1 MNVKSIEKNNNK
13 ATVVVEIESELMNK
27 GAEIAYKKARKNIRI
42 PGFRPGKA
50 PRKMIEKMY
59 GEFVFFEDGLEE
71 IFPEVYDFAIGGN
84 TEFKAIGRPSLEDMD
99 IAADGT
105 TTLKLT
111 TEVYPEVTLGDYKGV
126 EVVKPVAEVTDAQVE
141 AELNQIAENVASV
154 ETVERAAEMG
164 DIANINFLGTVDGI
178 AFEGG
183 AAENFDLTL
192 GSGQFIP
199 GFEEQVVGM
208 NVDETKDVN
217 VTFPEDYNAKELAGK
232 AAVFSVKLNKLSV
245 KNVPAIDDELAKD
258 ASEFETLEELKA
270 DIRAKKLDEA
280 QKNIDRTFE
289 NAVVE
294 AVAANATVEVPNALV
309 EHELDN
315 QMNDFAYRL
324 QMSGMSVE
332 QYAKMMG
339 GDLNTM
345 RQAFKPVAEKQ
356 ALSNLV
362 ITKVAEVEGITVS
375 DEELEAEFAEMAKA
389 YELEIEK
396 IKEMVPVEELKSS
409 LETRKAVRV
418 IVDSAVAVA
427 PKKEEAASEE

>member
-1 MNVKSIEKNNNK
+1 MIIKSTEKNNNK
-13 ATVVVEIESELMNK
+13 ATIVVEIEKELMNK
-27 GAEIAYKKARKNIRI
+27 GAEKAYLKARKNIRI

-50 PRKMIEKMY
+50 PRKFIEKMY
-59 GEFVFFEDGLEE
+59 GAFVFFEDGLEE

-84 TEFKAIGRPSLEDMD
+84 TEIKAIGRPSLQDMD
-99 IAADGT
+99 IAEDGT
-105 TTLKLT
+105 TTLTLT
-111 TEVYPEVTLGDYKGV
+111 TEVYPEVTLGQYKGV
-126 EVVKPVAEVTDAQVE
+126 EVVKGTAEVTDAQVE
-141 AELNQIAENVASV
+141 AELGRIAENLASV

-208 NVDETKDVN
+208 NVGESKDVN
-217 VTFPEDYNAKELAGK
+217 VTFPADYNAKELAGK
-232 AAVFSVKLNKLSV
+232 AAVFAVKLNKLSV

-270 DIRAKKLDEA
+270 DIREKKLADA
-280 QKNIDRTFE
+280 QKQIDRAFE

-294 AVAANATVEVPNALV
+294 AVAANATVEVPEALV
-309 EHELDN
+309 EVELDN

-339 GDLNTM
+339 GDMSTM
-345 RQAFKPVAEKQ
+345 RQAFKPNAEKQ
-356 ALSNLV
+356 ALNNLV
-362 ITKVAEVEGITVS
+362 VEKVGEVEGITVS
-375 DEELEAEFAEMAKA
+375 EEEMEAEFARLAKS
-389 YELEIEK
+389 YELEVEK
-396 IKEMVPVEELKSS
+396 VKEMVTAEEIKTNLQTVKTVAFLVEN
-409 LETRKAVRV
+409 
-418 IVDSAVAVA
+418 AVAKA
-427 PKKEEAASEE
+427 E

>member
-1 MNVKSIEKNNNK
+1 MIIKSTEKNTNK
-13 ATVVVEIESELMNK
+13 ATIVVEIEKELMNK
-27 GAEIAYKKARKNIRI
+27 GAEIAYKKQRKNIRL

-59 GEFVFFEDGLEE
+59 GEFVFFEDAIEE

-84 TEFKAIGRPSLEDMD
+84 TEFKAVGRPSLENMD

-105 TTLKLT
+105 TTLTLS
-111 TEVYPEVTLGDYKGV
+111 TEVYPEVTLGEYKGI
-126 EVVKPVAEVTDAQVE
+126 EVVKPVAEVTDEQVE
-141 AELNQIAENVASV
+141 AELKQIAENVASV
-154 ETVERAAEMG
+154 ESVERAAEMG

-208 NVDETKDVN
+208 NVGEDKDVN
-217 VTFPEDYNAKELAGK
+217 VTFPADYNAKELAGK
-232 AAVFSVKLNKLSV
+232 AAVFAVKLNKLSV

-270 DIRAKKLDEA
+270 DIREKKLADA

-294 AVAANATVEVPNALV
+294 AVAAAATVEVPNALV
-309 EHELDN
+309 DLELDN

-332 QYAKMMG
+332 QYAQMMG

-345 RQAFKPVAEKQ
+345 RQAFKPMAEKQ
-356 ALSNLV
+356 ALSKLV

-396 IKEMVPVEELKSS
+396 IKEMVPAEEIKENLAS
-409 LETRKAVRV
+409 RKTVKFL
-418 IVDSAVAVA
+418 VDNAIAKA
-427 PKKEEAASEE
+427 E

>member
-1 MNVKSIEKNNNK
+1 MIIKSTEKNNNK
-13 ATVVVEIESELMNK
+13 ATIVVEIEKELMNK
-27 GAEIAYKKARKNIRI
+27 GAEKAYLKTRKNIRI

-50 PRKMIEKMY
+50 PRKFIEKMY
-59 GEFVFFEDGLEE
+59 GAFVFFEDGLEE

-84 TEFKAIGRPSLEDMD
+84 TEIKAIGRPSLQDMD
-99 IAADGT
+99 IAEDGT
-105 TTLKLT
+105 TTLTLT
-111 TEVYPEVTLGDYKGV
+111 TEVYPEVTLGQYKGV
-126 EVVKPVAEVTDAQVE
+126 EVVKGTAEVTDAQVE
-141 AELNQIAENVASV
+141 AELSRIAENLASV

-208 NVDETKDVN
+208 NVGEDKDVN
-217 VTFPEDYNAKELAGK
+217 VTFPEDYNSKELAGK
-232 AAVFSVKLNKLSV
+232 AAVFAVKLNKLSV

-270 DIRAKKLDEA
+270 DIREKKLADA
-280 QKNIDRTFE
+280 QKQIDRAFE

-294 AVAANATVEVPNALV
+294 AVAANATVEVPEALV
-309 EHELDN
+309 EVELDN

-339 GDLNTM
+339 GDMSTM
-345 RQAFKPVAEKQ
+345 RQAFKPNAEKQ
-356 ALSNLV
+356 ALNNLV
-362 ITKVAEVEGITVS
+362 VEKVGEVEGITVS
-375 DEELEAEFAEMAKA
+375 EEEMETEFERLAKS
-389 YELEIEK
+389 YELEVEK
-396 IKEMVPVEELKSS
+396 VKEMVTAEEIKTNLQTVKTVAFLVEN
-409 LETRKAVRV
+409 
-418 IVDSAVAVA
+418 AVAKA
-427 PKKEEAASEE
+427 E

>member
-1 MNVKSIEKNNNK
+1 MIIKSTEKNNNK
-13 ATVVVEIESELMNK
+13 ATIVVEIESELMNK
-27 GAEIAYKKARKNIRI
+27 GAEIAYKKQRKNIRI

-59 GEFVFFEDGLEE
+59 GAYVFFEDAIEE
-71 IFPEVYDFAIGGN
+71 LFPEIYDFAIGGN
-84 TEFKAIGRPSLEDMD
+84 TEFKAVGRPSLENMD
-99 IAADGT
+99 IAEDGT
-105 TTLKLT
+105 TTLTLS
-111 TEVYPEVTLGDYKGV
+111 TEVYPEVTLGEYKGI
-126 EVVKPVAEVTDAQVE
+126 EVVKPAAEVTEAQVE
-141 AELNQIAENVASV
+141 AELNQIAENIASV
-154 ETVERAAEMG
+154 ENVEDRAAAMG

-208 NVDETKDVN
+208 NVGESKDVN

-232 AAVFSVKLNKLSV
+232 AAVFAVKLNKLSV
-245 KNVPAIDDELAKD
+245 KNIPAIDDELAKD
-258 ASEFETLEELKA
+258 ASEFDTLEELKA
-270 DIRAKKLDEA
+270 DIREKKLADA

-294 AVAANATVEVPNALV
+294 AVAAAATVEVPNALV
-309 EHELDN
+309 ELELDN

-332 QYAKMMG
+332 QYAQMMG

-345 RQAFKPVAEKQ
+345 RNAFKPMAQKQ

-362 ITKVAEVEGITVS
+362 ISKVAEVENITVS

-396 IKEMVPVEELKSS
+396 IKEMVPTEEIKSN
-409 LETRKAVRV
+409 LQTRKTVKFL
-418 IVDSAVAVA
+418 VDNAVAKA
-427 PKKEEAASEE
+427 E

>member
-1 MNVKSIEKNNNK
+1 MIIKSTEKNTNK
-13 ATVVVEIESELMNK
+13 ATIVVEIESELMNK
-27 GAEIAYKKARKNIRI
+27 GAEVAYKKQRKNIRV

-50 PRKMIEKMY
+50 PRKFIEKMY
-59 GEFVFFEDGLEE
+59 GEFVFFEDAIEE

-84 TEFKAIGRPSLEDMD
+84 TEFKAVGRPSLENMD

-105 TTLKLT
+105 TTLTLS
-111 TEVYPEVTLGDYKGV
+111 TEVYPEVTLGDYKGI

-141 AELNQIAENVASV
+141 AELKQIAENIASV
-154 ETVERAAEMG
+154 ENVERAAEMG

-208 NVDETKDVN
+208 NIGESKDVN

-232 AAVFSVKLNKLSV
+232 AAVFAVKLNKLSV

-270 DIRAKKLDEA
+270 DIREKKLADA

-309 EHELDN
+309 DLELDN

-345 RQAFKPVAEKQ
+345 RQAFKPMAEKQ
-356 ALSNLV
+356 AKSNVVL
-362 ITKVAEVEGITVS
+362 TKVAEVEGISVS

-396 IKEMVPVEELKSS
+396 IKEMVPTEEIKANLQ
-409 LETRKAVRV
+409 TRKTVKFL
-418 IVDSAVAVA
+418 VDNAVAKA
-427 PKKEEAASEE
+427 E

>member
-1 MNVKSIEKNNNK
+1 MIIKSTEKMGNK

-27 GAEIAYKKARKNIRI
+27 GAEIAYKKQRKNIRI

-59 GEFVFFEDGLEE
+59 GQFVFFEDAIEE
-71 IFPEVYDFAIGGN
+71 IFPEVYDFAIGGS
-84 TEFKAIGRPSLEDMD
+84 TEFKAVGRPSLEDMN
-99 IAADGT
+99 IAEDGT
-105 TTLKLT
+105 TTLKLS

-126 EVVKPVAEVTDAQVE
+126 EVVKPAAEVTEEQVE
-141 AELNQIAENVASV
+141 AELKQIAENLASV
-154 ETVERAAEMG
+154 ESVERAAEMG

-208 NVDETKDVN
+208 NLGESKDVN
-217 VTFPEDYNAKELAGK
+217 VTFPADYNAKELAGK
-232 AAVFSVKLNKLSV
+232 AAVFAVKLNKLSV

-258 ASEFETLEELKA
+258 ASEFDSLEELKA
-270 DIRAKKLDEA
+270 DIRAKKLADA
-280 QKNIDRTFE
+280 QKSIDAAFE

-309 EHELDN
+309 ERELDN

-345 RQAFKPVAEKQ
+345 RQAFKPMAEKN
-356 ALSNLV
+356 ALANVV
-362 ITKVAEVEGITVS
+362 ITKVAEVEGLSVS
-375 DEELEAEFAEMAKA
+375 EEELEAEFAEMAKA
-389 YELEIEK
+389 YELEVEK
-396 IKEMVPVEELKSS
+396 VKEMVPAEEIKENML
-409 LETRKAVRV
+409 TRKTVKFLV
-418 IVDSAVAVA
+418 ENAVAKA
-427 PKKEEAASEE
+427 E

>member
-1 MNVKSIEKNNNK
+1 MIIKSTEKNTNK
-13 ATVVVEIESELMNK
+13 ATIVVEIEKELMNK

-84 TEFKAIGRPSLEDMD
+84 AEFKAIGRPSLEDMD

-111 TEVYPEVTLGDYKGV
+111 TEIYPEVTLGDYKGV

-208 NVDETKDVN
+208 NVEETKDVN

-245 KNVPAIDDELAKD
+245 KNVPAINDELAKD

-270 DIRAKKLDEA
+270 DIREKKLADA

-294 AVAANATVEVPNALV
+294 AVAANATVEVPNALI
-309 EHELDN
+309 EQELDN

-396 IKEMVPVEELKSS
+396 IKEMVPTEEIKSNLQS
-409 LETRKAVRV
+409 RKTVKFL
-418 IVDSAVAVA
+418 VDNAVAKA
-427 PKKEEAASEE
+427 E

>member
-1 MNVKSIEKNNNK
+1 MIIKSTEKNNTK
-13 ATVVVEIESELMNK
+13 ATIVVEIEKELMNK
-27 GAEIAYKKARKNIRI
+27 GAEIAYKKARKNIHI

-50 PRKMIEKMY
+50 PRKFIEKMY
-59 GEFVFFEDGLEE
+59 GQFVFFEDGLEE
-71 IFPEVYDFAIGGN
+71 IFPEIYDFAIGGS
-84 TEFKAIGRPSLEDMD
+84 TEFKAVGRPSLENMD
-99 IAADGT
+99 IAEDGT
-105 TTLKLT
+105 TTLTLS
-111 TEVYPEVTLGDYKGV
+111 TEVYPEVTLGQYKGI
-126 EVVKPVAEVTDAQVE
+126 EVAKAVAEVTEAQVE

-208 NVDETKDVN
+208 NVGEDKDVN
-217 VTFPEDYNAKELAGK
+217 VTFPADYNAKELAGK
-232 AAVFSVKLNKLSV
+232 AAVFAVKLNKLSV

-270 DIRAKKLDEA
+270 DIREKKLADA
-280 QKNIDRTFE
+280 QKQIDRAFE

-294 AVAANATVEVPNALV
+294 AVAAAATVEVPNALV
-309 EHELDN
+309 ELELDA

-345 RQAFKPVAEKQ
+345 RQAFKPAAEKQ
-356 ALSNLV
+356 ALANLV
-362 ITKVAEVEGITVS
+362 IEKVAEVEGITVS
-375 DEELEAEFAEMAKA
+375 DEELEAEFAEMAKS
-389 YELEIEK
+389 YELELEK
-396 IKEMVPVEELKSS
+396 IKEMVPTEEIKSN
-409 LETRKAVRV
+409 LQTRKTVKFLV
-418 IVDSAVAVA
+418 ENAVAKA
-427 PKKEEAASEE
+427 E

>member
-1 MNVKSIEKNNNK
+1 MIIKSTEKNTNK
-13 ATVVVEIESELMNK
+13 ATIVVEIEKELMNK

-84 TEFKAIGRPSLEDMD
+84 TEFKAIGRPSLENMD
-99 IAADGT
+99 IAEDGT
-105 TTLKLT
+105 TTLTLS

-126 EVVKPVAEVTDAQVE
+126 EVVKPVAEVSEAQVD
-141 AELNQIAENVASV
+141 AELQQIAENIASV
-154 ETVERAAEMG
+154 ENVERAAEMG

-208 NVDETKDVN
+208 NIGESKDVN

-232 AAVFSVKLNKLSV
+232 AAVFAVKLNKLSV

-258 ASEFETLEELKA
+258 ASEFDTLEELKA
-270 DIRAKKLDEA
+270 DIREKKLADA

-294 AVAANATVEVPNALV
+294 AVAANATVEVPNALI
-309 EHELDN
+309 EQELDN

-396 IKEMVPVEELKSS
+396 IKEMVPTEEIKSNLQS
-409 LETRKAVRV
+409 RKTVKFL
-418 IVDSAVAVA
+418 VDNAVAKA
-427 PKKEEAASEE
+427 E

>member
-1 MNVKSIEKNNNK
+1 MIIKSTEKNNNK
-13 ATVVVEIESELMNK
+13 ATIVVEIEKELMNK
-27 GAEIAYKKARKNIRI
+27 GAEKAYLKARKNIRI

-50 PRKMIEKMY
+50 PRKFIEKMY
-59 GEFVFFEDGLEE
+59 GAFVFFEDGLEE

-84 TEFKAIGRPSLEDMD
+84 TEIKAIGRPSLQDMD
-99 IAADGT
+99 IAEDGT
-105 TTLKLT
+105 TTLTLT
-111 TEVYPEVTLGDYKGV
+111 TEVYPEVTLGQYKGV
-126 EVVKPVAEVTDAQVE
+126 EVVKGTAEVTDAQVE
-141 AELNQIAENVASV
+141 AELGRIAENLASV

-208 NVDETKDVN
+208 NVGEDKDVN
-217 VTFPEDYNAKELAGK
+217 VTFPADYNSKELAGK
-232 AAVFSVKLNKLSV
+232 AAVFAVKLNKLSV

-270 DIRAKKLDEA
+270 DIREKKLADA
-280 QKNIDRTFE
+280 QKQIDRAFE

-294 AVAANATVEVPNALV
+294 AVAANATVEVPEALV
-309 EHELDN
+309 EVELDN

-339 GDLNTM
+339 GDMSTM
-345 RQAFKPVAEKQ
+345 RQAFKPNAEKQ
-356 ALSNLV
+356 ALNNLV
-362 ITKVAEVEGITVS
+362 IEKVGEVEGITVS
-375 DEELEAEFAEMAKA
+375 EEEMEAEFARLAKS
-389 YELEIEK
+389 YELEVEK
-396 IKEMVPVEELKSS
+396 VKEMVTAEEIKTNLQTVKTVAFLVEN
-409 LETRKAVRV
+409 
-418 IVDSAVAVA
+418 AVAKA
-427 PKKEEAASEE
+427 E

>member
-1 MNVKSIEKNNNK
+1 MNMIIKSTEKNTNK
-13 ATVVVEIESELMNK
+13 ATIVVEIESDLMNK
-27 GAEIAYKKARKNIRI
+27 GAEIAYKKQRKNIRL

-50 PRKMIEKMY
+50 PRKMIENMY
-59 GEFVFFEDGLEE
+59 GKFVFFEDAIEE
-71 IFPEVYDFAIGGN
+71 LFPEIYDFAIGGN
-84 TEFKAIGRPSLEDMD
+84 AEFKAVGRPSLENMD
-99 IAADGT
+99 IADDGT
-105 TTLKLT
+105 TTLTLS
-111 TEVYPEVTLGDYKGV
+111 TEVYPEVTLGEYKGI
-126 EVVKPVAEVTDAQVE
+126 EVVKAVAEVTEEQVE
-141 AELNQIAENVASV
+141 AELKQIAENVASV

-208 NVDETKDVN
+208 NVGEDKDVN

-232 AAVFSVKLNKLSV
+232 AAVFAVKLNKLSV

-270 DIRAKKLDEA
+270 DIREKKLADA

-294 AVAANATVEVPNALV
+294 AVAAAATVEVPSALV
-309 EHELDN
+309 DLELDN

-332 QYAKMMG
+332 QYAQMMG

-345 RQAFKPVAEKQ
+345 RQAFKPMAEKQ
-356 ALSNLV
+356 ALSKLV
-362 ITKVAEVEGITVS
+362 IAKVAEVEGISVS
-375 DEELEAEFAEMAKA
+375 DEELEAEFAELAKS

-396 IKEMVPVEELKSS
+396 IKEMVPAEEIRENLQSRKTVKFLVEN
-409 LETRKAVRV
+409 
-418 IVDSAVAVA
+418 AVAKA
-427 PKKEEAASEE
+427 E

>member
-1 MNVKSIEKNNNK
+1 MIIKSTEKNNNK
-13 ATVVVEIESELMNK
+13 ATIVVEIESELMNK
-27 GAEIAYKKARKNIRI
+27 GAEVAYKKQRKNIRV

-50 PRKMIEKMY
+50 PRKFIEKMY
-59 GEFVFFEDGLEE
+59 GEFVFFEDAIEE

-84 TEFKAIGRPSLEDMD
+84 TEFKAVGRPSLENMD

-105 TTLKLT
+105 TTLTLS

-126 EVVKPVAEVTDAQVE
+126 EVAKPVATVSDEQVE
-141 AELNQIAENVASV
+141 AELKQIAENIASV
-154 ETVERAAEMG
+154 ENVERAAEMG

-208 NVDETKDVN
+208 NIGESKDVN

-232 AAVFSVKLNKLSV
+232 AAVFAVKLNKLSV

-270 DIRAKKLDEA
+270 DIREKKLADA
-280 QKNIDRTFE
+280 QKNIDRAFE

-309 EHELDN
+309 DVELDN

-345 RQAFKPVAEKQ
+345 RQAFKPMAEKQ
-356 ALSNLV
+356 AKSNVVL
-362 ITKVAEVEGITVS
+362 TKVAEVEGISVS

-396 IKEMVPVEELKSS
+396 IKEMVPTEEIKANLQ
-409 LETRKAVRV
+409 TRKTVKFL
-418 IVDSAVAVA
+418 VDNAVAKA
-427 PKKEEAASEE
+427 E

>member
-1 MNVKSIEKNNNK
+1 MIIKSTEKNTNK
-13 ATVVVEIESELMNK
+13 ATIVVEIESELMNK
-27 GAEIAYKKARKNIRI
+27 GAEVAYKKQRKNIRV

-50 PRKMIEKMY
+50 PRKFIEKMY
-59 GEFVFFEDGLEE
+59 GEFVFFEDAIEE

-84 TEFKAIGRPSLEDMD
+84 TEFKAVGRPSLENMD

-105 TTLKLT
+105 TTLTLS
-111 TEVYPEVTLGDYKGV
+111 TEVYPEVTLGEYKGI
-126 EVVKPVAEVTDAQVE
+126 EVAKAAAEVTDAQVE
-141 AELNQIAENVASV
+141 AELNQIAENIASV
-154 ETVERAAEMG
+154 ENVEDRAAAMG

-208 NVDETKDVN
+208 NVGESKDVN
-217 VTFPEDYNAKELAGK
+217 VTFPADYSAKELAGK
-232 AAVFSVKLNKLSV
+232 AAVFAVKLNKLSV

-258 ASEFETLEELKA
+258 ASEFDTLEELKA
-270 DIRAKKLDEA
+270 DIREKKLADA
-280 QKNIDRTFE
+280 QKNIDRAFE

-294 AVAANATVEVPNALV
+294 AVSANATVEVPNALV
-309 EHELDN
+309 DLELDN

-345 RQAFKPVAEKQ
+345 RQAFKPMAEKQ
-356 ALSNLV
+356 AKSNVVL
-362 ITKVAEVEGITVS
+362 TKVAEVEGISVS

-396 IKEMVPVEELKSS
+396 IKEMVPTEEIKANLQ
-409 LETRKAVRV
+409 TRKTVKFL
-418 IVDSAVAVA
+418 VDNAVAKA
-427 PKKEEAASEE
+427 E

>member
-1 MNVKSIEKNNNK
+1 MIIKSTEKNNHN
-13 ATVVVEIESELMNK
+13 ATVVVEIEKELMNK
-27 GAEIAYKKARKNIRI
+27 GAEKAYLKARKSIRI

-50 PRKMIEKMY
+50 PRKFIEKMY
-59 GEFVFFEDGLEE
+59 GAFVFFEDGLEE

-84 TEFKAIGRPSLEDMD
+84 TEIKAIGRPSLQDMD
-99 IAADGT
+99 IAEDGT
-105 TTLKLT
+105 TTLTLT
-111 TEVYPEVTLGDYKGV
+111 TEVYPEVTLGQYKGV
-126 EVVKPVAEVTDAQVE
+126 EVVKGTAEVTDAQVE
-141 AELNQIAENVASV
+141 AELSRIAENLASV

-208 NVDETKDVN
+208 NVGEDKDVN
-217 VTFPEDYNAKELAGK
+217 VTFPEDYNSKELAGK
-232 AAVFSVKLNKLSV
+232 AAVFAVKLNKLSV

-270 DIRAKKLDEA
+270 DIREKKLADA
-280 QKNIDRTFE
+280 QKQIDRAFE

-294 AVAANATVEVPNALV
+294 AVAANATVEVPEALV
-309 EHELDN
+309 EVELDN

-339 GDLNTM
+339 GDMSTM
-345 RQAFKPVAEKQ
+345 RQAFKPNAEKQ
-356 ALSNLV
+356 ALNNLV
-362 ITKVAEVEGITVS
+362 VEKVGEVEGITVS
-375 DEELEAEFAEMAKA
+375 EEEMETEFERLAKS
-389 YELEIEK
+389 YELEVEK
-396 IKEMVPVEELKSS
+396 VKEMVTAEEIKTNLQTVKTVAFLVEN
-409 LETRKAVRV
+409 
-418 IVDSAVAVA
+418 AVAKA
-427 PKKEEAASEE
+427 E

>member
-1 MNVKSIEKNNNK
+1 MIIKSTEKNNNK
-13 ATVVVEIESELMNK
+13 ATIVVEIEKELMNK
-27 GAEIAYKKARKNIRI
+27 GAEIAYKKQRKNIRV

-59 GEFVFFEDGLEE
+59 GQFVFFEDAIEE
-71 IFPEVYDFAIGGN
+71 IFPEIYDFAIGGN
-84 TEFKAIGRPSLEDMD
+84 TEFKAVGRPSLENMD
-99 IAADGT
+99 IAEDGT
-105 TTLKLT
+105 TTLTLS
-111 TEVYPEVTLGDYKGV
+111 TEVYPDVTLGEYKGV
-126 EVVKPVAEVTDAQVE
+126 EVAKAEATVTDAQVE
-141 AELNQIAENVASV
+141 AELNEMANNVASTENV
-154 ETVERAAEMG
+154 EDRAAAMG

-208 NVDETKDVN
+208 NVGEDKDVN
-217 VTFPEDYNAKELAGK
+217 VTFPADYNAKELAGK
-232 AAVFSVKLNKLSV
+232 AAVFAVKLNKLSV

-270 DIRAKKLDEA
+270 DIREKKLADA
-280 QKNIDRTFE
+280 QKNIDRAFE

-294 AVAANATVEVPNALV
+294 AVAANATVEIPNALV
-309 EHELDN
+309 EAELDN

-332 QYAKMMG
+332 QYAQMMG

-345 RQAFKPVAEKQ
+345 RQAFKPMAEKQ
-356 ALSNLV
+356 ALSKLV

-396 IKEMVPVEELKSS
+396 IKEMVPTEEIKANLQ
-409 LETRKAVRV
+409 TRKTVKFL
-418 IVDSAVAVA
+418 VDNAVAKA
-427 PKKEEAASEE
+427 E

>member
-1 MNVKSIEKNNNK
+1 MIIKSTEKNTNK
-13 ATVVVEIESELMNK
+13 ATIVVEIEKELMNK
-27 GAEIAYKKARKNIRI
+27 GAEIAYKKQRKNIRL

-59 GEFVFFEDGLEE
+59 GEFVFFEDAIEE
-71 IFPEVYDFAIGGN
+71 IFPEIYDFAIGGN
-84 TEFKAIGRPSLEDMD
+84 TEFKAVGRPSLENMD

-105 TTLKLT
+105 TTLTLS
-111 TEVYPEVTLGDYKGV
+111 TEVYPEVTLGEYKGI
-126 EVVKPVAEVTDAQVE
+126 EVAKPAAEVTDEQVE
-141 AELNQIAENVASV
+141 AELKQIAENVASV
-154 ETVERAAEMG
+154 ESVERAAEMG

-208 NVDETKDVN
+208 NVGESKDVN
-217 VTFPEDYNAKELAGK
+217 VTFPADYNAKELAGK
-232 AAVFSVKLNKLSV
+232 AAVFAVKLNKLSV

-258 ASEFETLEELKA
+258 ASEFDTLEELKA
-270 DIRAKKLDEA
+270 DIREKKLADA
-280 QKNIDRTFE
+280 QKNIDRAFE

-294 AVAANATVEVPNALV
+294 AVAAAATVEVPNALV
-309 EHELDN
+309 DLELDN

-332 QYAKMMG
+332 QYAQMMG

-345 RQAFKPVAEKQ
+345 RQAFKPMAEKQ

-362 ITKVAEVEGITVS
+362 ITKVAEVEGITVT
-375 DEELEAEFAEMAKA
+375 DEELETELAEMAKA

-396 IKEMVPVEELKSS
+396 IKEMVPAEEVRENLAS
-409 LETRKAVRV
+409 RKTVKFL
-418 IVDSAVAVA
+418 VDNAVAKA
-427 PKKEEAASEE
+427 E

>member
-1 MNVKSIEKNNNK
+1 MIIKSTEKNNNK
-13 ATVVVEIESELMNK
+13 ATVVVEIEKELMNE
-27 GAEIAYKKARKNIRI
+27 GAEKAYLKARKSIRI

-50 PRKMIEKMY
+50 PRKFIEKMY
-59 GEFVFFEDGLEE
+59 GQFVFFEDAIEE
-71 IFPEVYDFAIGGN
+71 IFPEVYDFAIGAN
-84 TEFKAIGRPSLEDMD
+84 TEFKAVGRPALENMD
-99 IAADGT
+99 IAEDGT
-105 TTLKLT
+105 TTLTLS
-111 TEVYPEVTLGDYKGV
+111 TEVYPEVTLGEYKGI
-126 EVVKPVAEVTDAQVE
+126 EVVKGVAEVTDAQVE

-154 ETVERAAEMG
+154 ENVEDRAAAMG
-164 DIANINFLGTVDGI
+164 DIANINFLGTVDGT

-208 NVDETKDVN
+208 NIDESKDVN
-217 VTFPEDYNAKELAGK
+217 VTFPADYNAKELAGK
-232 AAVFSVKLNKLSV
+232 AAVFAVKLNKLSV

-270 DIRAKKLDEA
+270 DIREKKLADA
-280 QKNIDRTFE
+280 QKNIDRAFE

-294 AVAANATVEVPNALV
+294 AVAANATVEIPNALV
-309 EHELDN
+309 DLELDA

-332 QYAKMMG
+332 QYAKIMG

-356 ALSNLV
+356 ARANLV
-362 ITKVAEVEGITVS
+362 ISEVAAVEGISVS
-375 DEELEAEFAEMAKA
+375 DEELEAEFAEMAKS
-389 YELEIEK
+389 YELELEK
-396 IKEMVPVEELKSS
+396 VKEMVPAEEIKTNIQ
-409 LETRKAVRV
+409 TRKTVKFLV
-418 IVDSAVAVA
+418 ENAVAKA
-427 PKKEEAASEE
+427 E

>member
-1 MNVKSIEKNNNK
+1 MIIKSTEKNNIK
-13 ATVVVEIESELMNK
+13 ATVVVEIEKELMNK
-27 GAEIAYKKARKNIRI
+27 GAEKAYLKARKSIRI

-59 GEFVFFEDGLEE
+59 GQFVFFEDGLEE
-71 IFPEVYDFAIGGN
+71 IFPEIYDFAIGGS
-84 TEFKAIGRPSLEDMD
+84 TEFKAVGRPSLENMD
-99 IAADGT
+99 IAEDGT
-105 TTLKLT
+105 TTLTLS
-111 TEVYPEVTLGDYKGV
+111 TEVYPEVTLGQYKGI
-126 EVVKPVAEVTDAQVE
+126 EVAKAAAEVTEAQVE

-154 ETVERAAEMG
+154 ENIEDRAAAMG

-208 NVDETKDVN
+208 NIGEDKDVN
-217 VTFPEDYNAKELAGK
+217 VTFPADYNAKELAGK
-232 AAVFSVKLNKLSV
+232 AAVFAVKLNKLSV

-258 ASEFETLEELKA
+258 ASEFETLEELKT
-270 DIRAKKLDEA
+270 DIREKKLADA
-280 QKNIDRTFE
+280 QKQIDRAFE

-294 AVAANATVEVPNALV
+294 AVAAAATVEVPNALV
-309 EHELDN
+309 EQELDN

-345 RQAFKPVAEKQ
+345 RQAFKPAAEKQ
-356 ALSNLV
+356 ALATLV
-362 ITKVAEVEGITVS
+362 IAKVAEVEGISVS
-375 DEELEAEFAEMAKA
+375 EEELEAEFAEMAKS
-389 YELEIEK
+389 YELELEK
-396 IKEMVPVEELKSS
+396 IKDMVPAEEIKSN
-409 LETRKAVRV
+409 LQTRKTVKFLV
-418 IVDSAVAVA
+418 ENAVAKA
-427 PKKEEAASEE
+427 E

>member
-1 MNVKSIEKNNNK
+1 MIIKSTEKNNNK
-13 ATVVVEIESELMNK
+13 ATVVVEIEKELMNK
-27 GAEIAYKKARKNIRI
+27 GAEKAYLKARKSIRI

-50 PRKMIEKMY
+50 PRKFIEKMY

-84 TEFKAIGRPSLEDMD
+84 TEFKAIGRPSLENMD
-99 IAADGT
+99 IAEDGT
-105 TTLKLT
+105 TTLTLS
-111 TEVYPEVTLGDYKGV
+111 TEVYPEVTLGEYKGI
-126 EVVKPVAEVTDAQVE
+126 EVAKPAAEVTEEQVE
-141 AELNQIAENVASV
+141 AELNKIAENLASV
-154 ETVERAAEMG
+154 ENIEDRAAAMG

-199 GFEEQVVGM
+199 GFEEQVVGLAIG
-208 NVDETKDVN
+208 ESKDVN

-232 AAVFSVKLNKLSV
+232 AAVFAVKLNKLSV

-270 DIRAKKLDEA
+270 DIREKKLADA
-280 QKNIDRTFE
+280 QKNIDRSFE

-294 AVAANATVEVPNALV
+294 AVAAKATVEVPNALI
-309 EHELDN
+309 EQELDA

-345 RQAFKPVAEKQ
+345 RQAFKPMAEKQ

-362 ITKVAEVEGITVS
+362 ITKVAEVEAITVS

-396 IKEMVPVEELKSS
+396 IKEMVPAEEIKSN
-409 LETRKAVRV
+409 LQTRKTVKFLV
-418 IVDSAVAVA
+418 ENAVAKA
-427 PKKEEAASEE
+427 E

>member
-1 MNVKSIEKNNNK
+1 MIIKSTEKNNNK

-27 GAEIAYKKARKNIRI
+27 GAEIAYKKQRKNIRV

-59 GEFVFFEDGLEE
+59 GQFVFFEDAIEE
-71 IFPEVYDFAIGGN
+71 IFPEVYDFAIGGS
-84 TEFKAIGRPSLEDMD
+84 TEFKAVGRPSLEDMN
-99 IAADGT
+99 IAEDGT

-111 TEVYPEVTLGDYKGV
+111 TEVYPEVTLGEYKGV
-126 EVVKPVAEVTDAQVE
+126 EVVKPAAEVSEEQVE
-141 AELNQIAENVASV
+141 AELKQIAENLASL
-154 ETVERAAEMG
+154 ESVERAAEMG

-208 NVDETKDVN
+208 NLGESKDVN
-217 VTFPEDYNAKELAGK
+217 VTFPADYNAKELAGK
-232 AAVFSVKLNKLSV
+232 AAVFAVKLNKLSV

-258 ASEFETLEELKA
+258 ASEFDSLEELKA
-270 DIRAKKLDEA
+270 DIRAKKLADA
-280 QKNIDRTFE
+280 QKSIDAAFE

-309 EHELDN
+309 ERELDN

-345 RQAFKPVAEKQ
+345 RQAFKPMAEKN
-356 ALSNLV
+356 ALANVV
-362 ITKVAEVEGITVS
+362 ITKVAEVEGLSVS
-375 DEELEAEFAEMAKA
+375 EEELEAEFAEMAKA
-389 YELEIEK
+389 YELEVEK
-396 IKEMVPVEELKSS
+396 VKEMVPAEEIKENML
-409 LETRKAVRV
+409 TRKTVKFLV
-418 IVDSAVAVA
+418 ENAVAKA
-427 PKKEEAASEE
+427 E

>member
-1 MNVKSIEKNNNK
+1 MIIKSTEKNTNK
-13 ATVVVEIESELMNK
+13 ATIVVEIESDLMNK
-27 GAEIAYKKARKNIRI
+27 GAEIAYKKQRKSIRL

-50 PRKMIEKMY
+50 PRKMIENMY
-59 GEFVFFEDGLEE
+59 GKFVFFEDAIEE
-71 IFPEVYDFAIGGN
+71 LFPEIYDFAIGGN
-84 TEFKAIGRPSLEDMD
+84 AEFKAVGRPSLENMD
-99 IAADGT
+99 IADDGT
-105 TTLKLT
+105 TTLTLS
-111 TEVYPEVTLGDYKGV
+111 TEVYPEVTLGEYKGI
-126 EVVKPVAEVTDAQVE
+126 EVAKATAEVTEEQVE
-141 AELNQIAENVASV
+141 AELKQIAENVASV
-154 ETVERAAEMG
+154 ENVERAAEMG

-208 NVDETKDVN
+208 NVEENKDVN

-232 AAVFSVKLNKLSV
+232 AAVFAVKLNKLSV

-270 DIRAKKLDEA
+270 DIREKKLADA

-294 AVAANATVEVPNALV
+294 AVAAAATVEVPSALV
-309 EHELDN
+309 DLELDN

-324 QMSGMSVE
+324 QMSGMKVE
-332 QYAKMMG
+332 DYAKMMG

-345 RQAFKPVAEKQ
+345 RQAFKPMAEKQ
-356 ALSNLV
+356 ALSKLV
-362 ITKVAEVEGITVS
+362 IAKVAEVEGITVS

-396 IKEMVPVEELKSS
+396 IKEMVPTEEIKENLQSRKTVKFLVEN
-409 LETRKAVRV
+409 
-418 IVDSAVAVA
+418 AVAKA
-427 PKKEEAASEE
+427 E

>member
-1 MNVKSIEKNNNK
+1 MIIKSTEKTNNK
-13 ATVVVEIESELMNK
+13 ATIVVEIESELMNK
-27 GAEIAYKKARKNIRI
+27 GAEVAYKKQRKNIRV

-50 PRKMIEKMY
+50 PRKFIEKMY
-59 GEFVFFEDGLEE
+59 GEFVFFEDAIEE

-84 TEFKAIGRPSLEDMD
+84 TEFKAVGRPSLENMD

-105 TTLKLT
+105 TTLTLS
-111 TEVYPEVTLGDYKGV
+111 TEVYPEVTLGEYKGI
-126 EVVKPVAEVTDAQVE
+126 EVAKAAAEVTDAQVE
-141 AELNQIAENVASV
+141 AELNQIAENIASV
-154 ETVERAAEMG
+154 ENVERAAEMG

-208 NVDETKDVN
+208 NVGEDKDVN

-232 AAVFSVKLNKLSV
+232 AAVFAVKLNKLSV

-258 ASEFETLEELKA
+258 ASEFDTLEELKA
-270 DIRAKKLDEA
+270 DIREKKLADA
-280 QKNIDRTFE
+280 QKNIDRAFE

-294 AVAANATVEVPNALV
+294 AVSANATVEVPNALV
-309 EHELDN
+309 DLELDN

-345 RQAFKPVAEKQ
+345 RQAFKPMAEKQ
-356 ALSNLV
+356 AKSNVVL
-362 ITKVAEVEGITVS
+362 TKVAEVEGISVS
-375 DEELEAEFAEMAKA
+375 EEELEAEFAEMAKA

-396 IKEMVPVEELKSS
+396 IKEMVPTEEIKANLQ
-409 LETRKAVRV
+409 TRKTVKFL
-418 IVDSAVAVA
+418 VDNAVAKA
-427 PKKEEAASEE
+427 E

>member
-1 MNVKSIEKNNNK
+1 MIIKSTEKTNNK
-13 ATVVVEIESELMNK
+13 ATIVVEIESELMNK
-27 GAEIAYKKARKNIRI
+27 GAEVAYKKQRKNIRV

-50 PRKMIEKMY
+50 PRKFIEKMY
-59 GEFVFFEDGLEE
+59 GEFVFFEDAIEE

-84 TEFKAIGRPSLEDMD
+84 TEFKAVGRPSLENMD

-105 TTLKLT
+105 TTLTLT
-111 TEVYPEVTLGDYKGV
+111 TEVYPEVTLGEYKGI
-126 EVVKPVAEVTDAQVE
+126 EVAKAAAEVTDAQVE
-141 AELNQIAENVASV
+141 AELNQIAENIASV
-154 ETVERAAEMG
+154 ENVEDRAAAMG

-183 AAENFDLTL
+183 TAENFDLTL

-208 NVDETKDVN
+208 NIGESKDVN
-217 VTFPEDYNAKELAGK
+217 VTFPADYNAKELAGK
-232 AAVFSVKLNKLSV
+232 AAVFAVKLNKLSV

-258 ASEFETLEELKA
+258 ASEFDTLEELKA
-270 DIRAKKLDEA
+270 DIREKKLADA
-280 QKNIDRTFE
+280 QKNIDRAFE

-309 EHELDN
+309 DLELDN

-345 RQAFKPVAEKQ
+345 RQAFKPMAEKQ
-356 ALSNLV
+356 AKSNVVL
-362 ITKVAEVEGITVS
+362 TKVAEVEGISVS

-396 IKEMVPVEELKSS
+396 IKEMVPTEEIKANLQ
-409 LETRKAVRV
+409 TRKTVKFL
-418 IVDSAVAVA
+418 VDNAVAKA
-427 PKKEEAASEE
+427 E

>member
-1 MNVKSIEKNNNK
+1 MIIKSTEKNNNK
-13 ATVVVEIESELMNK
+13 ATIVVEIESELMNK
-27 GAEIAYKKARKNIRI
+27 GAEVAYKKQRKNIRI

-59 GEFVFFEDGLEE
+59 GEFVFFEDAIEE

-84 TEFKAIGRPSLEDMD
+84 TEFKAVGRPSLENMD

-105 TTLKLT
+105 TTLTLS
-111 TEVYPEVTLGDYKGV
+111 TEVYPEVTLGEYKGI
-126 EVVKPVAEVTDAQVE
+126 EVVKPVAEVTDEQVE
-141 AELNQIAENVASV
+141 AELKQIAENVASV
-154 ETVERAAEMG
+154 ENVERAAEMG

-208 NVDETKDVN
+208 NIGEDKDVN

-232 AAVFSVKLNKLSV
+232 AAVFAVKLNKLSV

-270 DIRAKKLDEA
+270 DIREKKLADA
-280 QKNIDRTFE
+280 QKNIDRAFE

-309 EHELDN
+309 DVELDN

-345 RQAFKPVAEKQ
+345 RQAFKPMAEKQ

-396 IKEMVPVEELKSS
+396 IKEMVPTEEIKANLQ
-409 LETRKAVRV
+409 TRKTVKFL
-418 IVDSAVAVA
+418 VDNAVAKA
-427 PKKEEAASEE
+427 E

>member
-1 MNVKSIEKNNNK
+1 MIIKSTEKTNTK
-13 ATVVVEIESELMNK
+13 ATIVVEIENELMNK
-27 GAEIAYKKARKNIRI
+27 GAEIAYKKQRKNIRI

-59 GEFVFFEDGLEE
+59 GQFVFFEDAIEE

-84 TEFKAIGRPSLEDMD
+84 AEFKSVGRPSLENMD
-99 IAADGT
+99 IAEDGT
-105 TTLKLT
+105 TTLTLS
-111 TEVYPEVTLGDYKGV
+111 TEVYPEVTLGEYKGI
-126 EVVKPVAEVTDAQVE
+126 EVAKAEATVTDEQVE
-141 AELNQIAENVASV
+141 AELNQMAQNVAATENV
-154 ETVERAAEMG
+154 EDRAAANG
-164 DIANINFLGTVDGI
+164 DIANIDFEGFVDGV
-178 AFEGG
+178 AFDGG
-183 AAENFDLTL
+183 KGESFDLTL

-208 NVDETKDVN
+208 TIGEQKDVN
-217 VTFPEDYNAKELAGK
+217 VTFPEDYNAEELAGK
-232 AAVFSVKLNKLSV
+232 AAVFQVKLNKLSV

-258 ASEFETLEELKA
+258 VSEFDTLEELKA
-270 DIRAKKLDEA
+270 DIREKKLEQA
-280 QKNIDRTFE
+280 QKEIDRAYE

-294 AVAANATVEVPNALV
+294 AVAAAATVEVPNALV
-309 EHELDN
+309 ELELDN

-345 RQAFKPVAEKQ
+345 RNAFKPMAEKQ
-356 ALSNLV
+356 ALTSLV
-362 ITKVAEVEGITVS
+362 IAKVAEVEAITVS

-396 IKEMVPVEELKSS
+396 IKEMVPTDEIKTNLRN
-409 LETRKAVRV
+409 RKTVKFL
-418 IVDSAVAVA
+418 VDNAVAKA
-427 PKKEEAASEE
+427 E

>member
-1 MNVKSIEKNNNK
+1 MIIKSTEKTNTK
-13 ATVVVEIESELMNK
+13 ATIVVEIENELMNK
-27 GAEIAYKKARKNIRI
+27 GAEIAYKKQRKNIRI

-59 GEFVFFEDGLEE
+59 GAYIFFEDAIEE
-71 IFPEVYDFAIGGN
+71 IFPEIYDFAIGGN
-84 TEFKAIGRPSLEDMD
+84 TEFKAVGRPSLENMD
-99 IAADGT
+99 IAEDGT
-105 TTLKLT
+105 TTLTLS
-111 TEVYPEVTLGDYKGV
+111 TEVYPEVTLGEYKGV
-126 EVVKPVAEVTDAQVE
+126 EAVKPVAEVTDAQVE

-154 ETVERAAEMG
+154 ENVEDRAAQMG

-208 NVDETKDVN
+208 NVGEDKDVN
-217 VTFPEDYNAKELAGK
+217 VTFPADYNAEELAGK
-232 AAVFSVKLNKLSV
+232 AAVFAVKLNKLSV

-258 ASEFETLEELKA
+258 ASEFDTLEELKA
-270 DIRAKKLDEA
+270 DIREKKLADA

-294 AVAANATVEVPNALV
+294 AVTANATVEVPNALV
-309 EHELDN
+309 EVELDN
-315 QMNDFAYRL
+315 QMNDFGYRL
-324 QMSGMSVE
+324 QMSGMSME
-332 QYAKMMG
+332 QYAQMMG

-356 ALSNLV
+356 AKSSLV
-362 ITKVAEVEGITVS
+362 ITKVAEVEGISVS
-375 DEELEAEFAEMAKA
+375 DEELEAEYAEMAKS
-389 YELEIEK
+389 YELELEK
-396 IKEMVPVEELKSS
+396 VKEMVPAEEIK
-409 LETRKAVRV
+409 ENMMTRKTVKFL
-418 IVDSAVAVA
+418 VDNAVAKA
-427 PKKEEAASEE
+427 E

>member
-1 MNVKSIEKNNNK
+1 MIIKSTEKNTNK
-13 ATVVVEIESELMNK
+13 ATIVVEIESDLMNK
-27 GAEIAYKKARKNIRI
+27 GAEIAYKKQRKNIRL

-50 PRKMIEKMY
+50 PRKMIENMY
-59 GEFVFFEDGLEE
+59 GKFVFFEDAIEE
-71 IFPEVYDFAIGGN
+71 LFPEIYDFAIGGN
-84 TEFKAIGRPSLEDMD
+84 AEFKAVGRPSLENMD
-99 IAADGT
+99 IADDGT
-105 TTLKLT
+105 TTLTLS
-111 TEVYPEVTLGDYKGV
+111 TEVYPEVTLGEYKGI
-126 EVVKPVAEVTDAQVE
+126 EVAKAVAEVTDEQVE
-141 AELNQIAENVASV
+141 AELKQIAENVASI
-154 ETVERAAEMG
+154 ENVERAAEMG

-208 NVDETKDVN
+208 NVGEDKDVN

-232 AAVFSVKLNKLSV
+232 AAVFAVKLNKLSV

-270 DIRAKKLDEA
+270 DIREKKLADA

-294 AVAANATVEVPNALV
+294 AVAAAATVDVPNALV
-309 EHELDN
+309 ELELDN

-345 RQAFKPVAEKQ
+345 RQAFKPMAEKQ
-356 ALSNLV
+356 ALSKLV

-396 IKEMVPVEELKSS
+396 IKEMVPTEEIKANLQSRKTVKFLVEN
-409 LETRKAVRV
+409 
-418 IVDSAVAVA
+418 AVAKA
-427 PKKEEAASEE
+427 E

>member
-1 MNVKSIEKNNNK
+1 MIIKSTEKTNNK
-13 ATVVVEIESELMNK
+13 ATIVVEIESELMNK
-27 GAEIAYKKARKNIRI
+27 GAEVAYKKQRKNIRV

-50 PRKMIEKMY
+50 PRKFIEKMY
-59 GEFVFFEDGLEE
+59 GEFVFFEDAIEE

-84 TEFKAIGRPSLEDMD
+84 TEFKAVGRPSLENMD

-105 TTLKLT
+105 TTLTLS
-111 TEVYPEVTLGDYKGV
+111 TEVYPDVTLGEYKGI
-126 EVVKPVAEVTDAQVE
+126 EVAKAAAEVTDAQVE
-141 AELNQIAENVASV
+141 AELNQIAENIASV
-154 ETVERAAEMG
+154 ENVEDRAAAMG

-208 NVDETKDVN
+208 NIGESKDVN

-232 AAVFSVKLNKLSV
+232 AAVFAVKLNKLSV

-258 ASEFETLEELKA
+258 ASEFDTLEELKA
-270 DIRAKKLDEA
+270 DIREKKLADA
-280 QKNIDRTFE
+280 QKNIDRAFE

-309 EHELDN
+309 DLELDN

-345 RQAFKPVAEKQ
+345 RQAFKPMAEKQ
-356 ALSNLV
+356 AKSNVVL
-362 ITKVAEVEGITVS
+362 TKVAEVEGISVS

-396 IKEMVPVEELKSS
+396 IKEMVPTEEIKANLQ
-409 LETRKAVRV
+409 TRKTVKFL
-418 IVDSAVAVA
+418 VDNAVAKA
-427 PKKEEAASEE
+427 E

>member
-1 MNVKSIEKNNNK
+1 MIIKSTEKTNTK
-13 ATVVVEIESELMNK
+13 ATIVVEIEKELMNK
-27 GAEIAYKKARKNIRI
+27 GAEVAYKKQRKNIRI

-59 GEFVFFEDGLEE
+59 GAYIFFEDAIEE
-71 IFPEVYDFAIGGN
+71 IFPEIYDFAIGGN
-84 TEFKAIGRPSLEDMD
+84 TEFKAVGRPSLENMD
-99 IAADGT
+99 IAEDGT
-105 TTLKLT
+105 TTLTLS

-126 EVVKPVAEVTDAQVE
+126 EVVKATAEVTDAQVE

-154 ETVERAAEMG
+154 ENVEDRAAQMG

-208 NVDETKDVN
+208 NIGEDKDVN
-217 VTFPEDYNAKELAGK
+217 VTFPADYNAKELAGK
-232 AAVFSVKLNKLSV
+232 AAVFAVKLNKLSV

-270 DIRAKKLDEA
+270 DIREKKLADA

-309 EHELDN
+309 EQELDN

-324 QMSGMSVE
+324 QMSGMSME

-345 RQAFKPVAEKQ
+345 RQAFKPMAEKQ
-356 ALSNLV
+356 ALSSLV

-396 IKEMVPVEELKSS
+396 IKEMVPTEEIKANLQ
-409 LETRKAVRV
+409 TRKTVKFL
-418 IVDSAVAVA
+418 VDNAVAKA
-427 PKKEEAASEE
+427 E